1 MKTYLLEINET
12 QRLELIKVIS
22 QRGDL
27 EGNPLEYWVEGLQ
40 GLPETQAQ
48 YDMQGAGK
56 TPLVHG
62 MCL

>member
-27 EGNPLEYWVEGLQ
+27 EGTPLDYWVDGLQ
-40 GLPETQAQ
+40 GLPEAQAQ
-48 YDMQGAGK
+48 YDALYAGK
-56 TPLVHG
+56 KPLIHG